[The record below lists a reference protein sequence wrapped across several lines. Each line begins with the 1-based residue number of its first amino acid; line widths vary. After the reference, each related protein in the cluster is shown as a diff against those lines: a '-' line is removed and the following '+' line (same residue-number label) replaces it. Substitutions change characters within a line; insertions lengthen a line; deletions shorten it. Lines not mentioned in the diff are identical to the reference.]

1 MSNLIEIEKSEPGM
15 ILAAP
20 ILNRYGQVLLS
31 TGVELMPSHLKM
43 FRTWGIKLIT
53 VKGEEFEEEAV
64 INEDLKLKAEEIFS
78 ARITWEAKSDF
89 EKGLF
94 EMGVKKILL
103 NLTQK
108 NSK

>member
-31 TGVELMPSHLKM
+31 TGVELMPAHLKM
-43 FRTWGIKLIT
+43 FKTWGIKLIT
-53 VKGEEFEEEAV
+53 VKEEEYEEAV
-64 INEDLKLKAEEIFS
+64 ITEELRQKAEKIFS
-78 ARITWEAKSDF
+78 SRITWEAKSDF

-94 EMGVKKILL
+94 EMGVRKVLSNL
-103 NLTQK
+103 NQK
-108 NSK
+108 ERK

>member
-31 TGVELMPSHLKM
+31 TGVELKPSHLKM

-53 VKGEEFEEEAV
+53 VKGEEFEEAV
-64 INEDLKLKAEEIFS
+64 ITEELKKKAEEIFS
-78 ARITWEAKSDF
+78 TRMTWEAKSDF

-94 EMGVKKILL
+94 KMGVKKILL
-103 NLTQK
+103 NLTQNNRK
-108 NSK
+108 

>member
-43 FRTWGIKLIT
+43 FKTWGIKLIT
-53 VKGEEFEEEAV
+53 VKGEEFEETV
-64 INEDLKLKAEEIFS
+64 ITEDLKQKAEEIFS
-78 ARITWEAKSDF
+78 SRITWQVKSDF

-94 EMGVKKILL
+94 EMGVKRILSNL
-103 NLTQK
+103 NQK
-108 NSK
+108 DRK

>member
-31 TGVELMPSHLKM
+31 TGVELMPSHFKM

-53 VKGEEFEEEAV
+53 VKGEEFEEAV
-64 INEDLKLKAEEIFS
+64 ITEELKEKAEEIFS

-94 EMGVKKILL
+94 EIGVKKILL
-103 NLTQK
+103 NLTRK
-108 NSK
+108 TAND

>member
-43 FRTWGIKLIT
+43 FKTWGIKLIT
-53 VKGEEFEEEAV
+53 VKGEEYEEAV
-64 INEDLKLKAEEIFS
+64 ISEELKRKAEEIFAS
-78 ARITWEAKSDF
+78 RITWEAKSDF
-89 EKGLF
+89 ERGLF
-94 EMGVKKILL
+94 EIGVKKIVSSLI
-103 NLTQK
+103 QK
-108 NSK
+108 GNK

>member
-31 TGVELMPSHLKM
+31 TGVELMPRHLKM

-53 VKGEEFEEEAV
+53 VKGEEFEEAV
-64 INEDLKLKAEEIFS
+64 ITEGLKSKAEEIFLR
-78 ARITWEAKSDF
+78 RISWKVKSDF

-94 EMGVKKILL
+94 EMGVRKILL
-103 NLTQK
+103 NLTKK
-108 NSK
+108 NHK